1 MSNRIT
7 KTKCPQPN
15 NQSKTDKDLM
25 KYHILQK
32 INKPLVPEQQ
42 IIKTQ
47 PDEELEPEDFKQEI
61 EFKYKN
67 CQINHTFVFPKED
80 YESSSDNSLQSL
92 KDTTIYNLNCNNIER
107 LTDATSPYFMK
118 ALNEKLLK
126 LAESIEDD
134 PTQQNTI
141 QKFNTANPK
150 QTNQSKSH
158 CQNQS
163 STSIGRLIDHYMINL
178 NTMSQN
184 GNQNRDSVTHKTQKN
199 LYFRATPTLSS
210 EKKKQSKKIL
220 QILKVTQQ
228 RKINNSTNNN
238 TFNKRT
244 TQINSYSFNNT
255 QNIFLNGKRNGENMR
270 IKTEQ
275 DDFEASLQ
283 KFQIIPKS
291 RSKVRE
297 HVTKFKKL
305 ESSQECKI
313 LNYTMDNHLFEQLG
327 VGRNAKSQNRSYKV

>member
-7 KTKCPQPN
+7 KSKSPQLN
-15 NQSKTDKDLM
+15 NQYKIDKDLM

-32 INKPLVPEQQ
+32 INKPQVPEKQ

-47 PDEELEPEDFKQEI
+47 PDEEQEPEDFKQEI

-67 CQINHTFVFPKED
+67 CQINHTFIFPKED

-92 KDTTIYNLNCNNIER
+92 KDTTVYNLNCNNIER

-118 ALNEKLLK
+118 ALNEKLLR

-134 PTQQNTI
+134 YSQQNTI
-141 QKFNTANPK
+141 QKFNTTNPK
-150 QTNQSKSH
+150 QTNQQKSH

-163 STSIGRLIDHYMINL
+163 STSIGRLIDNYIINM
-178 NTMSQN
+178 NTMNQN
-184 GNQNRDSVTHKTQKN
+184 ANQNRDSVTHKTQKN
-199 LYFRATPTLSS
+199 QYFRATPTLSS

-220 QILKVTQQ
+220 QILKIAQQ

-238 TFNKRT
+238 AFNKRT

-255 QNIFLNGKRNGENMR
+255 HNIFLNGKRNGENMR
-270 IKTEQ
+270 IKTES
-275 DDFEASLQ
+275 DDFEGSLQ

-305 ESSQECKI
+305 ESSQEYKI
-313 LNYTMDNHLFEQLG
+313 LNYTMDNHLLEQLG